1 MNFFEWDFSPP
12 QSKALGDREVP
23 LLGNHLKGMSIALIV
38 TGGIAAMKAPFICR
52 SLRKQGADV
61 TVFLSEEAS
70 RYVGKDALAWSCN
83 RDIVTNLTYLAEHL
97 SDEGPFDAFCV
108 APATYNFI
116 NKVAQG
122 IADTPTT
129 SIMASALGRLE
140 RGKVKVVFCPTM
152 HGSMHNSLLV
162 DSCKKLKS
170 MGCHFLRPRDDYG
183 KHNIPDEEVITV
195 FLSRLLSRSPLKG
208 KSILVT
214 GGPTPVPIDGIRR
227 LTNHFTGK
235 LGGLIAEELTLRG
248 CDAFL
253 INGAGTYNPPSW
265 LSYQNIKN
273 YDEYKDL
280 VLKVLREVPF
290 KAGIFSSSVADYAPK
305 KTGIGKIKSGQNSLK
320 IELCPTEKVIE
331 KVRNIHKELYMVTF
345 KYEENITHDEL
356 LKKVRARLND
366 YPLIMANR
374 KEDFEKEGEQAAWAV
389 TKEEK
394 AEKIVGKKNIALKI
408 ADMLEKKLS

>member
-12 QSKALGDREVP
+12 QSKTLGDREVP
-23 LLGNHLKGMSIALIV
+23 LLGHHLKGVKIALIV

-52 SLRKQGADV
+52 ALRKQGADV
-61 TVFLSEEAS
+61 TAFLSEEAS
-70 RYVGKDALAWSCN
+70 RYVGKEALAWSCN
-83 RDIVTNLTYLAEHL
+83 RDIVTKLTFEAEHL
-97 SDEGPFDAFCV
+97 NDDSPFDAICV

-129 SIMASALGRLE
+129 SIMSSALGRLE
-140 RGKVKVVFCPTM
+140 KGKAKVIFCPTM
-152 HGSMHNSLLV
+152 HGSMHNSILI

-183 KHNIPDEEVITV
+183 KHNIPDEEVITA
-195 FLSRLLSRSPLKG
+195 FLSRLLSRSSLKG

-248 CDAFL
+248 SDVFL
-253 INGAGTYNPPSW
+253 INGAGTYSPPSW
-265 LSYQNIKN
+265 VNHQNIKN

-280 VLKVLREVPF
+280 VLKVLKEESF
-290 KAGIFSSSVADYAPK
+290 AAGIFSSSVADYTPT
-305 KTGIGKIKSGQNSLK
+305 KTGIGKIKSGQSSLK
-320 IELCPTEKVIE
+320 INLRPTEKVIE
-331 KVRNIHKELYMVTF
+331 KVRALYKDLYMVTF
-345 KYEENITHDEL
+345 KYEENLTHDEL
-356 LKKVRARLND
+356 LKKARDRLSD
-366 YPLIMANR
+366 YPMIMANR
-374 KEDFEKEGEQAAWAV
+374 KEDFEKNGEHVAWAI
-389 TKEEK
+389 TKEEE
-394 AEKIVGKKNIALKI
+394 AEKVVGKKNIAIKI
-408 ADMLEKKLS
+408 ADMLEKKIP